1 MCHMSHV
8 NCQCL
13 INLLY
18 EVGPNVI
25 VINIHVTL
33 GSSIP
38 QLTYTELQYWVGL
51 QWSLTGCTADFGA
64 NKTVFILLIVTHCN
78 HSHFEYN

>member
-1 MCHMSHV
+1 MCDMSPV

-13 INLLY
+13 INLY

-25 VINIHVTL
+25 VINILVTL

-38 QLTYTELQYWVGL
+38 QLPYTELQYWVGL
-51 QWSLTGCTADFGA
+51 QWSLVGGTADFGEC
-64 NKTVFILLIVTHCN
+64 VL
-78 HSHFEYN
+78 